1 MSIRKM
7 RTPSELA
14 ADRGSRAVLGDNS
27 MTSSIANSEHL
38 HQYLFPEIL
47 AEAPAVSDSGEI
59 HRRKSEQN
67 ASEWTI
73 GEMT

>member
-1 MSIRKM
+1 M

-47 AEAPAVSDSGEI
+47 AEAPAVSEPGEI
-59 HRRKSEQN
+59 HPGKIEQN
-67 ASEWTI
+67 ATDLIIAEI
-73 GEMT
+73 A